1 MHQRTNLFSRLSGE
15 PASVTMRGSACARA
29 RTALVRRR
37 HGLAAA
43 ALSTL
48 VIGATLTFA
57 AWFMAR
63 DERLGVV
70 DFPIS
75 CGWQSQREFTRA
87 TSLLH
92 LFEFAE
98 AEDGYGVIAKRDP
111 GCAIAFWGIA
121 MSRLKNPIYAL
132 PSAEDVAVAAAA
144 LDAAA
149 AAPVASPRER
159 GYLAAA
165 GRLFAAPDATG
176 WPQREVAYAEAM
188 ASLAGH
194 YPDDKE
200 AAIFYALALNL
211 AASPADKT
219 HARRT
224 KAAELLLLAFAEQP
238 DHPGID
244 HYLTYCLGHA
254 VYQPKPFEKTPMSTP
269 IQRLVLATLAVLAL
283 SGTGLFVARTAGL
296 APGAGAPATI
306 GGPFALSAANGAI
319 VTERSFRGRWM
330 LVYFGYTHCPGICPV
345 TMTAIADVLEKLGPL
360 AQKLQAIFVTIDPDR
375 DTPEAADAFA
385 KAFDP
390 RIIGLTGKPA
400 EIARVAKEYR
410 VFFKK
415 LPSSEPDN
423 YLMEHTSYVFLMD
436 PEGRYVTL
444 FTEDQTEAPDDI
456 VARIRELVAPSM

>member
-1 MHQRTNLFSRLSGE
+1 VAGGRDIDSLS
-15 PASVTMRGSACARA
+15 PRQLLASARAKA
-29 RTALVRRR
+29 RTALAR
-37 HGLAAA
+37 HGHGITAA

-48 VIGATLTFA
+48 VIGATLAFA
-57 AWFMAR
+57 AWYMAR
-63 DERLGVV
+63 DERLGVL

-75 CGWQSQREFTRA
+75 CAWQDQREFTRA

-98 AEDGYGVIAKRDP
+98 AEAGYATLARRDP
-111 GCAIAFWGIA
+111 GCAMAYWGIA
-121 MSRLKNPIYAL
+121 MSRLKNPIFAL
-132 PSAEDVAVAAAA
+132 PSADDVAVAAQA

-149 AAPVASPRER
+149 AAPAASPRER

-165 GRLFAAPDATG
+165 GQLFTAAGAAG
-176 WPQREVAYAEAM
+176 WPEREAAYAEAM
-188 ASLAGH
+188 AGVARR

-200 AAIFYALALNL
+200 ATIFYALALNL
-211 AASPADKT
+211 AASSADRT
-219 HARRT
+219 HAQRT

-254 VYQPKPFEKTPMSTP
+254 VYQPKPFEKTQMSTP
-269 IQRLVLATLAVLAL
+269 IQRLALATLAVLAL

-296 APGAGAPATI
+296 GPGAGTPATI
-306 GGPFALSAANGAI
+306 GGPFALTAANGAI
-319 VTERSFRGRWM
+319 MTEQSFRGRWM

-345 TMTAIADVLEKLGPL
+345 TMTAIAEVLEKLGPL
-360 AQKLQAIFVTIDPDR
+360 AEKLQPILITIDPDR
-375 DTPEAADAFA
+375 DTPEAVGAFV

-390 RIIGLTGKPA
+390 RILGLTGTPA

-415 LPSSEPDN
+415 LPSPDTAD

-436 PEGRYVTL
+436 PAGRYVTL
-444 FTEDQTEAPDDI
+444 FTEDQTEAPDDM
-456 VARIRELVAPSM
+456 VARIRELVTPYT

>member
-1 MHQRTNLFSRLSGE
+1 MVL
-15 PASVTMRGSACARA
+15 ARH
-29 RTALVRRR
+29 R
-37 HGLAAA
+37 HGLAAV

-48 VIGATLTFA
+48 VIGATLAFA
-57 AWFMAR
+57 AWYRLR

-75 CGWQSQREFTRA
+75 CGWQSQRDFTRA

-98 AEDGYGVIAKRDP
+98 AEAGYAALARRDP
-111 GCAIAFWGIA
+111 GCAIAYWGLA
-121 MSRLKNPIYAL
+121 MSRLKNPIFAL
-132 PSAEDVAVAAAA
+132 PSAEDVAVAVAA

-165 GRLFAAPDATG
+165 GRLFAASGSTG
-176 WPQREVAYAEAM
+176 WHEREAAYAEAM
-188 ASLAGH
+188 AGLAGQ

-200 AAIFYALALNL
+200 ATIFYALALNL
-211 AASPADKT
+211 AGSPADKT

-224 KAAELLLLAFAEQP
+224 KAAELLLLAFAERP

-269 IQRLVLATLAVLAL
+269 LQRLVLATLAVLAL

-296 APGAGAPATI
+296 GPGAAGAPASI
-306 GGPFALSAANGAI
+306 GGPFALTAANGTI
-319 VTERSFRGRWM
+319 MTERSFRGRWM
-330 LVYFGYTHCPGICPV
+330 LIYFGYTHCPGICPV
-345 TMTAIADVLEKLGPL
+345 TMTAIADVLQKLGPL
-360 AQKLQAIFVTIDPDR
+360 AQKLQPIFITVDPDR
-375 DTPEAADAFA
+375 DSPEAVDAFA
-385 KAFDP
+385 RAFDH
-390 RIIGLTGKPA
+390 RILGLTGKPA

-415 LPSSEPDN
+415 LPASDADN
-423 YLMEHTSYVFLMD
+423 YLMEHTSYIFLMD
-436 PEGRYVTL
+436 PDGRYVTL

-456 VARIRELVAPSM
+456 VARIRELVTRST

>member
-1 MHQRTNLFSRLSGE
+1 MRRRPTFFSRRSGE
-15 PASVTMRGSACARA
+15 PQWVTMLASAWARA

-48 VIGATLTFA
+48 VIGATLSFA
-57 AWFMAR
+57 AWYMAR
-63 DERLGVV
+63 DARLGVV

-92 LFEFAE
+92 LFEFAA
-98 AEDGYGVIAKRDP
+98 AEDGYAVIAKRDP
-111 GCAIAFWGIA
+111 GCAMAFWGIA

-165 GRLFAAPDATG
+165 GRLFAPPGASG

-188 ASLAGH
+188 ASLAGR
-194 YPDDKE
+194 YPDDQE

-219 HARRT
+219 HAQRT

-283 SGTGLFVARTAGL
+283 SGTGIFVARTAGL
-296 APGAGAPATI
+296 GPGAGLPAAI
-306 GGPFALSAANGAI
+306 GGPFALTAANGAI
-319 VTERSFRGRWM
+319 MTEQSFAGRWM
-330 LVYFGYTHCPGICPV
+330 LVYFGYTHCPGICPI
-345 TMTAIADVLEKLGPL
+345 TMTAIAQVLEKLGPL
-360 AQKLQAIFVTIDPDR
+360 AEKVQPIFVTIDPDR
-375 DTPEAADAFA
+375 DRPEKVDAFA
-385 KAFDP
+385 KAFDS
-390 RIIGLTGKPA
+390 RIIGLTGSPA
-400 EIARVAKEYR
+400 EIAQVAKEYR

-415 LPSSEPDN
+415 LPASDADT
-423 YLMEHTSYVFLMD
+423 YLMEHTSYVFLMS
-436 PEGRYVTL
+436 PQGRYVTL
-444 FTEDQTEAPDDI
+444 FTEDQTEAPDDM
-456 VARIRELVAPSM
+456 AQRLRELMTPST